1 MSKSKRD
8 REAVTRWPTGEAPF
22 RCLHCQQI
30 VEPLQWG
37 GRHRNHC
44 PHCLY
49 SRHVDDR
56 RSGDRA
62 NACGGPMAPVG
73 RFTRRTGEHVILHR
87 CLSCG
92 AERFNRLAA
101 DDNMGLARSL
111 PEIEPRTA
119 PGPDA

>member
-1 MSKSKRD
+1 
-8 REAVTRWPTGEAPF
+8 
-22 RCLHCQQI
+22 
-30 VEPLQWG
+30 
-37 GRHRNHC
+37 
-44 PHCLY
+44 
-49 SRHVDDR
+49 
-56 RSGDRA
+56 
-62 NACGGPMAPVG
+62 MAPVG